1 MITLF
6 VLNLRQVSDGKVVK
20 KKNIQT
26 QSIGILT
33 DLFNVP
39 FCPRPHQPGDVVTI
53 QPFRSG
59 FTPKV
64 EF

>member
-6 VLNLRQVSDGKVVK
+6 VLNLRQVSDRKVVK
-20 KKNIQT
+20 KKPNT

-39 FCPRPHQPGDVVTI
+39 FCPRPHQPGDEVTI
-53 QPFRSG
+53 QPFHPG
-59 FTPKV
+59 FTPNV